1 MGRTLAMSGVFDDA
15 VEETIV
21 HPVSNQQRAE
31 ESSYGPWMVVERR
44 QRKPLNQQVM
54 TINDKPAASIPRAK
68 PRNKGKST
76 LSFSKPA
83 ILRKPHV
90 VSLTDFPVLNRNHNK
105 ASSSSHTP
113 LDQLRH
119 TAIVLD
125 ENSDPNVGLPTKNST
140 PRSHSAQ
147 QSLMGDP
154 PDILVLT
161 DPSPSHGVTV
171 DTSMQPKA
179 IDESC
184 EALDPAQAVAMLE

>member
-1 MGRTLAMSGVFDDA
+1 
-15 VEETIV
+15 
-21 HPVSNQQRAE
+21 
-31 ESSYGPWMVVERR
+31 MVVERR

-54 TINDKPAASIPRAK
+54 TINDKPGMIFQGSRFNPLRATEE
-68 PRNKGKST
+68 SVDA
-76 LSFSKPA
+76 PA
-83 ILRKPHV
+83 EPLAEPHV